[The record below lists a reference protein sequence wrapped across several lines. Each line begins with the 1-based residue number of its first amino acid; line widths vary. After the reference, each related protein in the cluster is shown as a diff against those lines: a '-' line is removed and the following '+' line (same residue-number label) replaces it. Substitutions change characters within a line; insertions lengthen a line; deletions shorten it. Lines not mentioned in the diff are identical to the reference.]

1 MSKTKVISAS
11 LRTEPRSAQAASSQP
26 KPNDAFV
33 ELDDFV
39 FGDGGNLASLKLHY
53 LTLGT
58 PRRDASGA
66 IANGVLL
73 LHGTAGSAAD
83 LAQAAFFDALYGA
96 GEPLDLNR
104 YFLVIPDAIGAGDSS
119 KPSDGLRANFP
130 HYGYKDQVRAQHLL
144 LEKIG
149 IKHLKLVLGTSMGG
163 MQTWLWG
170 EMFPSDVDC
179 LVAIASTP
187 AAISGRNMIW
197 REMISQAIRSDPAWK
212 NGDYPKDAP
221 PKNWI
226 KAVIPLSAIM
236 TGSAGQ
242 FQKQAP
248 TRETAIDLVGKL
260 EADGEACD
268 ANDMLYAFESSA
280 DYDPA
285 PKLNA
290 TVKPMLTINFADDLT
305 NPPEHLHLPTASNY
319 TEVMRLALAAT
330 VTYRAPCCL
339 GFGSWV
345 FPAAPP
351 TLALT
356 SGLSNAPTVHIFV
369 LNINRRKRC

>member
-1 MSKTKVISAS
+1 MQGKLMAKTGVISTS
-11 LRTEPRSAQAASSQP
+11 LRTEPHSAEAPNSQP
-26 KPNDAFV
+26 EPNDAFI
-33 ELDDFV
+33 ELHDFV
-39 FGDGGNLASLKLHY
+39 FGDGKTLASLKLHY

-66 IANGVLL
+66 ITNGVLL
-73 LHGTAGSAAD
+73 LHGTAGSATD

-96 GEPLDLNR
+96 GQPLDLSR

-119 KPSDGLRANFP
+119 KPSDGLRAHFP

-144 LEKIG
+144 LEHIG

-170 EMFPSDVDC
+170 EMFPNDMDC

-197 REMISQAIRSDPAWK
+197 REMISQAIRSDPAWNK
-212 NGDYPKDAP
+212 GDYPKDSP

-260 EADGEACD
+260 EADGDAYD

-285 PKLNA
+285 PELNA
-290 TVKPMLTINFADDLT
+290 IIKPMLTINFADDLT

-319 TEVMRLALAAT
+319 TEVIIPAGASSYGHMNLAHPAVWASALQSFLQRLP
-330 VTYRAPCCL
+330 YER
-339 GFGSWV
+339 
-345 FPAAPP
+345 
-351 TLALT
+351 
-356 SGLSNAPTVHIFV
+356 
-369 LNINRRKRC
+369 

>member
-1 MSKTKVISAS
+1 MSKPGVSAS
-11 LRTEPRSAQAASSQP
+11 LRTELHSAQAANPQP
-26 KPNDAFV
+26 KPDDAFV
-33 ELDDFV
+33 ELHDFV
-39 FGDGGNLASLKLHY
+39 FDDGGTLASLKLHY

-83 LAQAAFFDALYGA
+83 LAQAAFFDTLYGA
-96 GEPLDLNR
+96 GQPLDLSR
-104 YFLVIPDAIGAGDSS
+104 YFLLIPDAIGAGNSS
-119 KPSDGLRANFP
+119 KPSDGLQARFP

-144 LEKIG
+144 LERIG
-149 IKHLKLVLGTSMGG
+149 IQHLKLVLGTSMGG

-170 EMFPSDVDC
+170 EMFPNDMDC

-197 REMISQAIRSDPAWK
+197 REMIIQAIRSDPAWN
-212 NGDYPKDAP
+212 NGDYSKDSP

-236 TGSAGQ
+236 TGSAQ
-242 FQKQAP
+242 QLQKQAP
-248 TRETAIDLVGKL
+248 TRKTAIDLVDKL
-260 EADGEACD
+260 ETDGEAYD

-280 DYDPA
+280 DYNPA

-290 TVKPMLTINFADDLT
+290 IIKPMLTINFADDLT

-319 TEVMRLALAAT
+319 TEVMIPVGPASYGHMNLAHPAVWASALQSFLQRLPHE
-330 VTYRAPCCL
+330 R
-339 GFGSWV
+339 
-345 FPAAPP
+345 
-351 TLALT
+351 
-356 SGLSNAPTVHIFV
+356 
-369 LNINRRKRC
+369 

>member
-1 MSKTKVISAS
+1 MAKIEVISAS
-11 LRTEPRSAQAASSQP
+11 LRTEPHSAESAKSQP
-26 KPNDAFV
+26 QPKDAFV
-33 ELDDFV
+33 VLHDFV
-39 FGDGGNLASLKLHY
+39 FSDGQNLASMKLHY

-58 PRRDASGA
+58 PRRDANGA

-83 LAQAAFFDALYGA
+83 FAQGVFDALYGA
-96 GEPLDLNR
+96 GEPLDLSR

-119 KPSDGLRANFP
+119 KPSDGLHGYFP

-144 LEKIG
+144 LERIG

-170 EMFPSDVDC
+170 EMFSSDMDC

-197 REMISQAIRSDPAWK
+197 REMISQAIRNDPARK
-212 NGDYPKDAP
+212 NGDYPKDSP

-226 KAVIPLSAIM
+226 KAAIPLSAIM
-236 TGSAGQ
+236 TGSAEQ
-242 FQKQAP
+242 LQKQAP
-248 TRETAIDLVGKL
+248 TRQTAIDLVEKL
-260 EADGEACD
+260 EAEGEAYD
-268 ANDMLYAFESSA
+268 ANDLLYAFESSA

-285 PKLNA
+285 PNLNA
-290 TVKPMLTINFADDLT
+290 IIKPMLTINFADDLT

-319 TEVMRLALAAT
+319 TEVM
-330 VTYRAPCCL
+330 
-339 GFGSWV
+339 
-345 FPAAPP
+345 FPAGPGSYGHI
-351 TLALT
+351 TLAHPAVWASALQ
-356 SGLSNAPTVHIFV
+356 SFLQRLPHE
-369 LNINRRKRC
+369 R

>member
-1 MSKTKVISAS
+1 MKGKFMSQTGLISAS
-11 LRTEPRSAQAASSQP
+11 LCTEPHSAQAANSQP

-33 ELDDFV
+33 DLHDFV
-39 FGDGGNLASLKLHY
+39 FGDGENRASLKLHY

-73 LHGTAGSAAD
+73 LHGTSGSAAD
-83 LAQAAFFDALYGA
+83 FAQPAFFDALYGA
-96 GEPLDLNR
+96 GEPLDLSR

-119 KPSDGLRANFP
+119 KPSDGLHTHFP
-130 HYGYKDQVRAQHLL
+130 HYGYRDQVRAQHRL
-144 LEKIG
+144 LERIG

-170 EMFPSDVDC
+170 EMFPNDMDC
-179 LVAIASTP
+179 LVSIASTP

-212 NGDYPKDAP
+212 NGDYPMDSP

-226 KAVIPLSAIM
+226 KAALPLSAIM

-242 FQKQAP
+242 LQRQAP
-248 TRETAIDLVGKL
+248 TRETAIDLVDEL
-260 EADGEACD
+260 EARGEAFD
-268 ANDMLYAFESSA
+268 ANDLLYAFESSA

-290 TVKPMLTINFADDLT
+290 IIKPMLTINFADDLT
-305 NPPEHLHLPTASNY
+305 NPPELLHLPTASNY
-319 TEVMRLALAAT
+319 TAVM
-330 VTYRAPCCL
+330 
-339 GFGSWV
+339 
-345 FPAAPP
+345 FPAGPASNGHM
-351 TLALT
+351 TLSHPAVWASALG
-356 SGLSNAPTVHIFV
+356 SFLQRLPHEP
-369 LNINRRKRC
+369 

>member
-1 MSKTKVISAS
+1 MSKTEVISAS
-11 LRTEPRSAQAASSQP
+11 LRTELHSAQSANSQP
-26 KPNDAFV
+26 KPNDSFV
-33 ELDDFV
+33 DLHDFV
-39 FGDGGNLASLKLHY
+39 FGDGENLASLKLHY

-83 LAQAAFFDALYGA
+83 FVQAAFFDALYGA
-96 GEPLDLNR
+96 GEPLDLSR

-119 KPSDGLRANFP
+119 KPSDGLHAHFP
-130 HYGYKDQVRAQHLL
+130 HYGYEDQVRAQHLL
-144 LEKIG
+144 LERIG
-149 IKHLKLVLGTSMGG
+149 IKHLKVVLGTSMGG

-170 EMFPSDVDC
+170 EMFPNDMDC

-197 REMISQAIRSDPAWK
+197 RQMISQSIRSDPAWK
-212 NGDYPKDAP
+212 NGDYAKDSP

-226 KAVIPLSAIM
+226 KAAIPLSAIM
-236 TGSAGQ
+236 TGSAEQ

-248 TRETAIDLVGKL
+248 TRETAIDLVDQL
-260 EADGEACD
+260 EVDGEAYD
-268 ANDMLYAFESSA
+268 ANDLLYAFESSA

-290 TVKPMLTINFADDLT
+290 IIKPMLTINFANDLT
-305 NPPEHLHLPTASNY
+305 NPPELLHLPTASNY
-319 TEVMRLALAAT
+319 INVMI
-330 VTYRAPCCL
+330 
-339 GFGSWV
+339 
-345 FPAAPP
+345 PAGPASYGHM
-351 TLALT
+351 TLAHPAVWASALG
-356 SGLSNAPTVHIFV
+356 SFLQRLPHED
-369 LNINRRKRC
+369 

>member
-1 MSKTKVISAS
+1 MAKTGVIGAS
-11 LRTEPRSAQAASSQP
+11 LRAEPHSVQAAGSQP
-26 KPNDAFV
+26 QSNDAFV
-33 ELDDFV
+33 ELHDFV
-39 FGDGGNLASLKLHY
+39 FGNGETLASLKLHY

-58 PRRDASGA
+58 PRRDAGGA

-73 LHGTAGSAAD
+73 LHGTAGSAAV
-83 LAQAAFFDALYGA
+83 LVQAAFFDVLYGA
-96 GEPLDLNR
+96 GEPLDLSR
-104 YFLVIPDAIGAGDSS
+104 CFLVIPDAIGAGDSS
-119 KPSDGLRANFP
+119 KPSDGLGAHFP

-163 MQTWLWG
+163 MQSWLWG
-170 EMFPSDVDC
+170 EMFPNDMDC
-179 LVAIASTP
+179 LVAIVSTP

-197 REMISQAIRSDPAWK
+197 REMIRQAIRSDPAWK
-212 NGDYPKDAP
+212 SGDYPKNAP

-260 EADGEACD
+260 EADGEAYD

-290 TVKPMLTINFADDLT
+290 IVKPMLTINFADDLT
-305 NPPEHLHLPTASNY
+305 NPPEHLHLPTASNPPD
-319 TEVMRLALAAT
+319 VI
-330 VTYRAPCCL
+330 
-339 GFGSWV
+339 
-345 FPAAPP
+345 FPAGPGSYGQMNIAPP
-351 TLALT
+351 
-356 SGLSNAPTVHIFV
+356 
-369 LNINRRKRC
+369 